1 MYDYILTMKRQ
12 EKKHEGISTILTF
25 MLIPLSGFAMDIYI
39 PSFPD
44 MVTALGTSI
53 SSVRLTLTIY
63 LISYGL
69 GQLLLGSLVDSYG
82 RYKLS
87 MYALILFILSNVL
100 LINSPNIYFII
111 GMRAIQGLAISIIMV
126 SKRSFL
132 VDVYEG
138 DKLKNYTS
146 LLSIVWSSAPIL
158 APFLGG
164 YLQNYVGWKGNF
176 YFLAIYGFIMLL
188 LEYRYTGE
196 TIKEQRP
203 YSISRTVS
211 TFKIML
217 SAKDFSLGIVLLG
230 FSYAMAIVFGMS
242 APFMIEHDFNFSP
255 VMTGNM
261 SLLSGLFLMFGGL
274 VSKALLAKPMLRKLR
289 LATIGQA
296 TLAILMFTTASWY
309 YSLFSLMIFALLMH
323 FLMGFMYNIYFTYCL
338 TRFPQYAGAAGGL
351 TSGGAYIVTSFAS
364 YSLVSILDVSNQ
376 QSLAICYFIL
386 AICIAMTLFVIGRQ
400 LKTAHH

>member
-1 MYDYILTMKRQ
+1 MKRQ
-12 EKKHEGISTILTF
+12 AKKHEGISTILTF

-53 SSVRLTLTIY
+53 SSVRFTLTIY
-63 LISYGL
+63 LIFYGL

-82 RYKLS
+82 RYRLS
-87 MYALILFILSNVL
+87 MLALVLFILSNIL
-100 LINSPNIYFII
+100 LINSSNIYFII
-111 GMRAIQGLAISIIMV
+111 GMRAIQGLVISIIMV

-138 DKLKNYTS
+138 EKLKNYTS

-164 YLQNYVGWKGNF
+164 FLQNYVGWKGNF
-176 YFLAIYGFIMLL
+176 YFLAIYAFIMFL

-196 TIKEQRP
+196 TLKEHKP
-203 YSISRTVS
+203 YRISGTVAA
-211 TFKIML
+211 FKIML
-217 SAKDFSLGIVLLG
+217 STKDFSMGIVLLG

-261 SLLSGLFLMFGGL
+261 SLLSGLFLLFGGL
-274 VSKALLAKPMLRKLR
+274 LSKAMLARPMLKKLR

-296 TLAILMFTTASWY
+296 TLACLMFATAFWY

-338 TRFPQYAGAAGGL
+338 TRFPQYAGSAGGL

-364 YSLVSILDVSNQ
+364 YSLVSILNVGDQ
-376 QSLAICYFIL
+376 QTLAICYFIL
-386 AICIAMTLFVIGRQ
+386 SICIGLTLLVIGKKI
-400 LKTAHH
+400 KTAGQY